1 LFRFRG
7 NKMCGIAGVV
17 GNLDKL
23 LAKDGVKKML
33 SALARRGPDGEGVEI
48 WNNAVLG
55 HRRLAIFDLSDA
67 GRQPMMSPDR
77 SVGVVFNGA
86 IYNYR
91 ELQKELNAH
100 GYHFQSKTDTEVLI
114 HGYQNWGLD
123 SLVSRL
129 QGMFAFG
136 LWDEQ
141 IQTLYLVRDR
151 LGVKPLAYCIDG
163 PRIAFASTVR
173 ALRAADYLEELDAT
187 AVAEFL
193 RFGFVLDSQSIYQ
206 GAVKVPAASIVEWSN
221 QRLKTR
227 EYWTPPAADA
237 SKTISFP
244 ETLEETERLFLRAV
258 ELRLRA
264 DVPVGSLLSAGI
276 DSSLVC
282 WATAKLGNPVTAY
295 TIGTS
300 GDLWD
305 ESAGACATARRLNIP
320 HSVIEISDIK
330 APAIEDLVEAYA
342 EPFAC
347 ASALGMLEVSRAVA
361 SSSKV
366 LLTGDGGDDVFLGY
380 PRHRNLW
387 FATKLAQV
395 VPDSV
400 KNAWLS
406 YSSTVPRV
414 AVMRRLAALFDYTAG
429 GLPGYLK
436 YKALLTCPDD
446 GILGDR
452 LVSINHATAQ
462 RSGYSSNACDL
473 ILDQFLEYERETSF
487 LGEYMPKVDGAT
499 MHYGLEARCPFL
511 DHHLWEFAAT
521 LPFDIRLHR
530 GRLKAILREIARKH
544 IGANVA
550 NRRKLGF
557 GIPVHRWMVGR
568 WRPVLENA
576 FRYSYLEQ
584 EGWIRP
590 NSMLAQLKLAVE
602 KGSASN
608 QLWYLFVLESWMKYE
623 HSLTKLTPAKESR

>member
-1 LFRFRG
+1 
-7 NKMCGIAGVV
+7 MCGIAGIV

-23 LAKDGVKKML
+23 LAKEGVKKML
-33 SALARRGPDGEGVEI
+33 TALARRGPDGEGVEI

-55 HRRLAIFDLSDA
+55 HRRLAIFDLSIA
-67 GRQPMMSPDR
+67 GRQPMISPDR

-91 ELQKELNAH
+91 ELRRELNAN
-100 GYHFQSKTDTEVLI
+100 GYQFLSKTDTEVLI

-136 LWDEQ
+136 LWDDK

-163 PRIAFASTVR
+163 RRIVFASTVR
-173 ALRAADYLEELDAT
+173 ALRAAGYLEELDAT
-187 AVAEFL
+187 AVAEFV
-193 RFGFVLDSQSIYQ
+193 RFGFVLDSRSIYQ

-244 ETLEETERLFLRAV
+244 EALEETERLFLRAV
-258 ELRLRA
+258 EVRLSA
-264 DVPVGSLLSAGI
+264 DVPVGSLLSAGV

-295 TIGTS
+295 TVGTP
-300 GDLWD
+300 GDTRD
-305 ESAGACATARRLNIP
+305 ESAYACTTARRLNIP
-320 HSVIEISDIK
+320 HRVIKMSDSQ
-330 APAIEDLVEAYA
+330 APAIDDLTEAYA

-347 ASALGMLEVSRAVA
+347 ASALGMLKVSQAVA
-361 SSSKV
+361 SSAKV

-387 FATKLAQV
+387 LAGKLAHA
-395 VPDSV
+395 VPDSL

-406 YSSTVPRV
+406 YGSTFPRAGV
-414 AVMRRLAALFDYTAG
+414 ARRIAALFDYTAG
-429 GLPGYLK
+429 GLSGYLR

-462 RSGYSSNACDL
+462 RSECSSNARDL
-473 ILDQFLEYERETSF
+473 ILDHFLDYERQTAF

-499 MHYGLEARCPFL
+499 MHYGLEARCPFV
-511 DHHLWEFAAT
+511 DHHLWEFASS
-521 LPFDIRLHR
+521 LPFDIRLR
-530 GRLKAILREIARKH
+530 GGRLKAILRAMARKH

-550 NRRKLGF
+550 TRRKLGF
-557 GIPVHRWMVGR
+557 EIPIHRWMVGR
-568 WRPVLENA
+568 WRPFLENA
-576 FRYSYLEQ
+576 FRDSYLER

-590 NSMLAQLKLAVE
+590 NSMLVQLKLAVE

-608 QLWYLFVLESWMKYE
+608 QLWYLLVLESWMKYE
-623 HSLTKLTPAKESR
+623 HSLTKLAPESKENT